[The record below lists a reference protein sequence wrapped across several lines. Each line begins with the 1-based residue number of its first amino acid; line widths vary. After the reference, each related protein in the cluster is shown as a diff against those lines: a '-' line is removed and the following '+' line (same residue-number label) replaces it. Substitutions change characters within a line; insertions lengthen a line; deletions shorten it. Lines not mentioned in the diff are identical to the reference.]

1 MIIIMMIIIII
12 IIIIIVSSTLLWCC
26 WIAYAILDDCYMNLT
41 SALCI
46 VYWVNAV
53 VGEELVHGVQ
63 MLVVLAVVLEV
74 HGA

>member
-1 MIIIMMIIIII
+1 MVLLDCII
-12 IIIIIVSSTLLWCC
+12 
-26 WIAYAILDDCYMNLT
+26 AILDDCYMNLT